1 MFPAVLILGFG
12 EKKRVRVPFPFF
24 LLWPGILV
32 GAFVLAAVGR
42 PKGRRTR
49 GSGYALRLKTALSIF
64 YHLSG
69 LRVDVRSQEGGGFYL
84 RFI

>member
-1 MFPAVLILGFG
+1 MFPAVLILGLG
-12 EKKRVRVPFPFF
+12 QERRIRVPFPIF
-24 LLWPGILV
+24 LFWPVILV
-32 GAFVLAAVGR
+32 GALVLAAVGR
-42 PKGRRTR
+42 PEGTAR
-49 GSGYALRLKTALSIF
+49 SGYALRLRTVLSIF